1 MVLVCAAT
9 EFELACFPDTEGVV
23 KAVTG
28 VGVPATLAL
37 LSPLLERLR
46 PALAID
52 IGIAGAYPGV
62 GLEIGD
68 VVLGEREVFGDL
80 GFELPGGGFTPLQDS
95 PFGAWYEPLALFLPF
110 LPADEVGKTRREGA
124 GGWVPGVGVTVNA
137 CTGTL
142 ATGERRRDGFGA
154 SFETMEGAAFA
165 LACKHFGVPAMEVRA
180 ISNVAADRDMRPE
193 NIKLALA
200 SLTEFLTRN
209 RDALLRVP

>member
-9 EFELACFPDTEGVV
+9 EFELACFPDTEGAV

-37 LSPLLERLR
+37 LPPLLEKYR
-46 PALAID
+46 PALALN

-95 PFGAWYEPLALFLPF
+95 PFGAWYEPLTLYVP
-110 LPADEVGKTRREGA
+110 
-124 GGWVPGVGVTVNA
+124 GGEWMAGVGVTINA

-142 ATGERRRDGFGA
+142 ATGERRRDRFGA

-165 LACKHFGVPAMEVRA
+165 LACQNAGVPGVEVRA
-180 ISNVAADRDMRPE
+180 ISNVAAERDMRPE

-200 SLTEFLTRN
+200 GLTEFLNRN
-209 RDALLRVP
+209 RDALIRVP

>member
-1 MVLVCAAT
+1 MVLICAAT
-9 EFELACFPDTEGVV
+9 ELELNCFPDTEGVA

-37 LSPLLERLR
+37 LPPLLGKYR
-46 PALAID
+46 PALAIN

-80 GFELPGGGFTPLQDS
+80 GFELPGGGFAPLQDS
-95 PFGAWYEPLALFLPF
+95 PFGAWYQPSKLFLPF
-110 LPADEVGKTRREGA
+110 PRPCGAGKRPREGA
-124 GGWVPGVGVTVNA
+124 GGWVLGVGVTVNA

-142 ATGERRRDGFGA
+142 ATGERRRDTFGA

-165 LACKHFGVPAMEVRA
+165 LACKNAGVPAVEVRA
-180 ISNVAADRDMRPE
+180 ISNFASERDMRPE

-200 SLTEFLTRN
+200 SLTEFLARN
-209 RDALLRVP
+209 QSALILVP

>member
-9 EFELACFPDTEGVV
+9 EFELACFPGAEGVV

-37 LSPLLERLR
+37 LPALLQKHR
-46 PALAID
+46 PALAVNL
-52 IGIAGAYPGV
+52 GIAGAYPGV

-68 VVLGEREVFGDL
+68 VVLGRAEVFGDL

-95 PFGAWYEPLALFLPF
+95 PFGAWYEPLELLVP
-110 LPADEVGKTRREGA
+110 
-124 GGWVPGVGVTVNA
+124 GGWERAVGCTVNA

-142 ATGERRRDGFGA
+142 ATGERRRDRFGA

-165 LACKHFGVPAMEVRA
+165 LACKISGVPGIEVRA
-180 ISNVAADRDMRPE
+180 ISNFAAERDMRPE
-193 NIKLALA
+193 NIQKALKN
-200 SLTEFLTRN
+200 LTEFLARN
-209 RDALLRVP
+209 QEALLHVL

>member
-9 EFELACFPDTEGVV
+9 EFELSCFPDTEGVA

-37 LSPLLERLR
+37 LPPLLTKFR
-46 PALAID
+46 PALAIN
-52 IGIAGAYPGV
+52 IGIAGAYPET

-95 PFGAWYEPLALFLPF
+95 PFGAWYEPLPLCLPF
-110 LPADEVGKTRREGA
+110 PPADEVGIARREGA
-124 GGWVPGVGVTVNA
+124 EGWVPGVGVTVNA

-142 ATGERRRDGFGA
+142 ATGERRRERFGA

-165 LACKHFGVPAMEVRA
+165 LACKNSGVPAMEIRA
-180 ISNVAADRDMRPE
+180 ISNFAAERDMRPE
-193 NIKLALA
+193 NIKLALR
-200 SLTEFLTRN
+200 SLAEFLARN
-209 RDALLRVP
+209 RDALLCVP

>member
-9 EFELACFPDTEGVV
+9 EFELRCFPDTEGAV

-37 LSPLLERLR
+37 LPPLLEKFR
-46 PALAID
+46 PALAVNV
-52 IGIAGAYPGV
+52 GIAGAYPEA
-62 GLEIGD
+62 GLALGD

-80 GFELPGGGFTPLQDS
+80 GFELPDGEFTPLQDS
-95 PFGAWYEPLALFLPF
+95 PFGGWYEPLALHVPPVL
-110 LPADEVGKTRREGA
+110 G
-124 GGWVPGVGVTVNA
+124 PGVIGVTVNA

-142 ATGERRRDGFGA
+142 ATGERRRDRFGA

-165 LACKHFGVPAMEVRA
+165 LACQNAGVRGVEVRA
-180 ISNVAADRDMRPE
+180 ISNFAAERDMRPE
-193 NIKLALA
+193 NIKAALA

>member
-9 EFELACFPDTEGVV
+9 EFELACFPDTEGVA

-37 LSPLLERLR
+37 LPPLLEKFR
-46 PALAID
+46 PTLAVN
-52 IGIAGAYPGV
+52 IGIAGAYPET

-95 PFGAWYEPLALFLPF
+95 PFGAWYEPLPLRLPF
-110 LPADEVGKTRREGA
+110 PRADEVGNMPREGA
-124 GGWVPGVGVTVNA
+124 GGWVAGVGVTVNA

-142 ATGERRRDGFGA
+142 ATGERRRDRFGA

-165 LACKHFGVPAMEVRA
+165 LACRGAGVPAMEVRA
-180 ISNVAADRDMRPE
+180 ISNVAAERDMRPE

-200 SLTEFLTRN
+200 SLTEFLARN
-209 RDALLRVP
+209 LEALLRVY